1 MTPVQPISI
10 AGSDALASITQTTT
24 PVAAPQA
31 AAPGFSFTDLFT
43 NGMAQVESKVQHA
56 DEMVRRFALD
66 DSVPVHQV
74 TIAIEEARMAVDMA
88 LQVRSRLVEAYRE
101 LMNTQL

>member
-1 MTPVQPISI
+1 MTPIQPVGALS
-10 AGSDALASITQTTT
+10 AEALASATPITT
-24 PVAAPQA
+24 PPTPPAGQA
-31 AAPGFSFTDLFT
+31 FSFTDLFT
-43 NGMAQVESKVQHA
+43 NGMAQIESKVQHA

-74 TIAIEEARMAVDMA
+74 TIAIEEARLAVDMA
-88 LQVRSRLVEAYRE
+88 LQVRTRLVDAYRE